1 VFLCESLCKEFTKMS
16 EVSHTLRE
24 AREARNLTIAAAA
37 KATCIKARYLEAMED
52 GRWDELPGP
61 VQARGFLK
69 NYATFLG
76 QDGGKLASLRAR
88 EVSDPPPALQSQ
100 AAAWIGPP
108 PSQPRQDA
116 APSPEPGTPSPQ
128 GQESVVPSLPTPPPA
143 SPLPPPVSLGQPAP
157 LTTEAK
163 PSPQPD
169 PMEQLGLPIWL
180 SLDMVAAGV
189 ALVLFIIV
197 ALLAARAYLL
207 PLVATLAAPPQATDI
222 PLANPQA
229 AMIPTPTITPTAA
242 FPLNPNGGIEI
253 GLGALKEH
261 AWVRVSTDGVTA
273 FEGMLSPGQSLSW
286 SAKEQL
292 IVETGDGAALNLT
305 VNDNAFGPLGS
316 PDQVTIR
323 AWSPRGEVV
332 PPPTSTPAPPTA
344 TPEPAPTLVPTP
356 VQ

>member
-1 VFLCESLCKEFTKMS
+1 MARDLCAKMS
-16 EVSHTLRE
+16 EVSRTLRE
-24 AREARNLTIAAAA
+24 AREARNLTIAEVA
-37 KATCIKARYLEAMED
+37 KATRIKARYLEAMED
-52 GRWDELPGP
+52 GRWDEMPGP

-69 NYATFLG
+69 NYAIFLG
-76 QDGGKLASLRAR
+76 LDGGALASLREH
-88 EVSDPPPALQSQ
+88 EVSNPPPVPQPQ
-100 AAAWIGPP
+100 AVAWIGPP
-108 PSQPRQDA
+108 PSEPRQDA
-116 APSPEPGTPSPQ
+116 APSLEPGAPLAQKLEP
-128 GQESVVPSLPTPPPA
+128 VAPSLPTPQPP
-143 SPLPPPVSLGQPAP
+143 SPLPPPAP
-157 LTTEAK
+157 LSPPASLANETQ

-169 PMEQLGLPIWL
+169 PLEQFGLPIWL

-189 ALVLFIIV
+189 ALVLFVIV

-207 PLVATLAAPPQATDI
+207 PLVATLAAPPQATER
-222 PLANPQA
+222 PLASPQA
-229 AMIPTPTITPTAA
+229 AIIPTPTITPTVA

-273 FEGMLSPGQSLSW
+273 FEGMLSPGKSLVW
-286 SAKEQL
+286 NAKEQL

-305 VNDNAFGPLGS
+305 VNNNAMGALGEH
-316 PDQVTIR
+316 DQVTIR

-356 VQ
+356 AQ